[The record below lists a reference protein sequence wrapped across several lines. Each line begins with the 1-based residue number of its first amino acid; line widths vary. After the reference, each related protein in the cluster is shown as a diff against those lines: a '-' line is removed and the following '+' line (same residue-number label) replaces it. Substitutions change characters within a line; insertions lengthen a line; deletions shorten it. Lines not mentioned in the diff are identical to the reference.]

1 MACAKTVMSVKIHV
15 FRQHTTPQPCA
26 ALGVSYGRVTEVDI
40 MYQNATIVW
49 LRPTNVGVIE
59 AQT

>member
-1 MACAKTVMSVKIHV
+1 MSVKIHV

-26 ALGVSYGRVTEVDI
+26 ALGVLYGRVTEVDI